1 MLCTETLCRSREAS
15 GRLSQCFADHKNSTD
30 LIFHF
35 EPSDLLSHAGICG
48 IRSLAGHDIQRVIG
62 NEAIDA
68 TAFMFKLTHRL
79 FESISLNTD
88 EIDGGNTN
96 ISKKDFT
103 KMAIGCHVR
112 NRTHFNT
119 R

>member
-1 MLCTETLCRSREAS
+1 
-15 GRLSQCFADHKNSTD
+15 
-30 LIFHF
+30 
-35 EPSDLLSHAGICG
+35 
-48 IRSLAGHDIQRVIG
+48 
-62 NEAIDA
+62 
-68 TAFMFKLTHRL
+68 MFKLTHRL

-119 R
+119 RRIHRHDDFTDPCMWRTIIGCATNEVAIIGHGTETGPNLLTIDDPVVAIKHGLSFQ